1 PASKRSSSSSMTS
14 LLATQLNKLRLPE
27 GQTASADYRRRKS
40 LIHSA
45 TELNKIDAA
54 AHLERAQKAFQH
66 LLNVDPSL
74 QEFQDCFFSEERL
87 NFEPSMQ
94 TPSSKAALD
103 QIIEH
108 FYLRVSQHLLLGIT
122 LDALEWLV
130 YRFQTHQYNMEA
142 MLQAVLPYH
151 STNLFPKFLQLFE
164 FTAQNRR
171 WHWLKPLANQGQ
183 PLSRAELVRMTGR
196 DESLLAFVC
205 QLVQRAF
212 KAFGAE
218 DEPRLR
224 LFVNLFAQVTLG
236 LLMKPLD
243 EVRLSKCVNC
253 LNFYLLKGMR
263 SAAACY
269 RHSAYQIVQLLAV
282 KHRLSGSVL
291 HMWIKRLLKSSAKRD
306 PAEVCLLVAT
316 LCRTQ
321 KCQVPDEFTER
332 FLELC
337 SACKSNVLN
346 EFPDIVSRSTEA
358 VDIVFDENHS
368 LVAKDAAGVAMETKP
383 VDIDASMDEKNG
395 GDQTEA
401 PESRKEDKLKEK
413 KLAAR
418 LAAENAVMKLFQ
430 TPGLPA
436 ESVPAAAAE
445 SAETAPDETGNATS
459 DANQSQK
466 PQVAPEPAPSSPIL
480 VIGSLIRLLASPAQS
495 VRRDSLGSLRRLLS
509 LARPDGCSAGPTDE
523 SEEDAQMWDTV
534 EALLNDARAIQHD
547 RQWVMRQQLGPAC
560 CRLVWLSMAELAG
573 GLAGCSALT
582 PIQRRCLLGQLHF
595 LPELRLAALV
605 AEQPGGGDD
614 DGGRD
619 SEAGGLGLL
628 LRMIRLP
635 DPSLARAVAMKV
647 TPAVFNTLSP
657 AMKLAYLTEGLG
669 STPLTEDP
677 DVLALACGY
686 SVETVVYL
694 DALANL
700 FGLVP
705 TRASIQNLSA
715 KRRSISSQGN
725 AYLDMPA
732 SDKRQARLLFRM
744 ASCSDA
750 SADQLDSGLQLV
762 IRLLEVLQILVQAHA
777 RLDASNQQAEEES
790 TTLVSDI
797 GLCLVAADRAAARTP
812 DADCRVS
819 GLADLIPLQAVLSC
833 ARAVSD
839 RSCQYA
845 AVGLLCRLCRLAPA
859 SAAACCRGLVDFLVG
874 GGFFGRA
881 DRHSEELWRGLVG
894 SVLPAYARCNPSS
907 VPLLAQLLSAYED
920 MSPSRRPEVFA
931 QLVESVGTGAHL
943 WALLL
948 LLNRRAR
955 SLQQQ
960 RRKRRQP
967 QSQQQRLSES
977 EDGEADGQFEP
988 PTRRRRL
995 STSVSISEDPPAAA
1009 AQQQQPQ
1016 QFDSLGSSVLAEFA
1030 VSEQL
1035 LACAGLIRYLLRRI
1049 DPASL
1054 GASSSA
1060 VSALPFLELDKAADE
1075 FGGDEYF
1082 GFDELDEELESAL
1095 LPATAAAAE
1104 LPAQLESALNFVGAH
1119 LSRRDLL
1126 AGMAEA
1132 ENSAAAMTQLFEA
1145 LVNALLWATGPQQQ
1159 QQGRHLASLCV
1170 RTIERAEQ
1178 AVPGVQFLRVVCGL
1192 LARPEPAVRRKALD
1206 LMLSKLTGLDRAGA
1220 VPLLRQ
1226 SLLDCLAGVERNY
1239 QGSQVALICG
1249 RELVRLLGASEP
1261 KLVLNFCLG
1270 IAASSSC
1277 LPPPLL
1283 PTSTADSNSGSS
1295 SSSSSWESFGCALL
1309 VFAESVKQL
1318 GIEALPLVARLV
1330 PKLLPRLRPTVAD
1343 QRPPGVV
1350 LLASF
1355 AFLQQCTVTMVDLM
1369 VPYLA
1374 QLLPV
1379 TVELMLSADSQLR
1392 PKLRSVLSSVARG
1405 VHPAQLLPALQD
1417 CLKPHQQQQP
1427 WLRAEHWARLLRLN
1441 LEMTVAS
1448 EAANRLEED
1457 DSDSADAAGSLADFE
1472 AELSDLFSSLLGC
1485 VFGSG
1490 EEDADGDSG
1499 TDDDGS
1505 ESSGTESEEEGEG
1518 GAEDRAKGRLVAQ
1531 LAACLAPLPPATR
1544 AMLLQSLQDWAAGSA
1559 SREAAFHRLMAVAL
1573 ASQSGRVSGLAGLL
1587 CELDAPQHAAAL
1599 LELPGADSQQP
1610 RPSRQLSR
1618 WLLAC
1623 LAALFKAAGGS
1634 SGLGLDL
1641 LDSIGSLLVD
1651 RLAAAADPAER
1662 LLDCLAAYAQGSSED
1677 EALLKPL
1684 VRRLCDRGCR
1694 HPDGSVR
1701 LASLRAIQRL
1711 LDCLGDVFIDSLAA
1725 DCVPALA
1732 ELAEDDSEEVERLA
1746 QRLLADIEQRA
1757 GEPLEL

>member
-1 PASKRSSSSSMTS
+1 
-14 LLATQLNKLRLPE
+14 
-27 GQTASADYRRRKS
+27 
-40 LIHSA
+40 
-45 TELNKIDAA
+45 
-54 AHLERAQKAFQH
+54 
-66 LLNVDPSL
+66 
-74 QEFQDCFFSEERL
+74 
-87 NFEPSMQ
+87 
-94 TPSSKAALD
+94 
-103 QIIEH
+103 
-108 FYLRVSQHLLLGIT
+108 
-122 LDALEWLV
+122 
-130 YRFQTHQYNMEA
+130 
-142 MLQAVLPYH
+142 
-151 STNLFPKFLQLFE
+151 
-164 FTAQNRR
+164 
-171 WHWLKPLANQGQ
+171 
-183 PLSRAELVRMTGR
+183 
-196 DESLLAFVC
+196 
-205 QLVQRAF
+205 
-212 KAFGAE
+212 
-218 DEPRLR
+218 
-224 LFVNLFAQVTLG
+224 
-236 LLMKPLD
+236 
-243 EVRLSKCVNC
+243 
-253 LNFYLLKGMR
+253 
-263 SAAACY
+263 
-269 RHSAYQIVQLLAV
+269 
-282 KHRLSGSVL
+282 
-291 HMWIKRLLKSSAKRD
+291 
-306 PAEVCLLVAT
+306 
-316 LCRTQ
+316 
-321 KCQVPDEFTER
+321 
-332 FLELC
+332 
-337 SACKSNVLN
+337 
-346 EFPDIVSRSTEA
+346 
-358 VDIVFDENHS
+358 
-368 LVAKDAAGVAMETKP
+368 
-383 VDIDASMDEKNG
+383 
-395 GDQTEA
+395 
-401 PESRKEDKLKEK
+401 
-413 KLAAR
+413 
-418 LAAENAVMKLFQ
+418 
-430 TPGLPA
+430 
-436 ESVPAAAAE
+436 
-445 SAETAPDETGNATS
+445 
-459 DANQSQK
+459 
-466 PQVAPEPAPSSPIL
+466 
-480 VIGSLIRLLASPAQS
+480 
-495 VRRDSLGSLRRLLS
+495 
-509 LARPDGCSAGPTDE
+509 
-523 SEEDAQMWDTV
+523 MWDAV

-614 DGGRD
+614 GD
-619 SEAGGLGLL
+619 SGCIQHPEPGNEAG
-628 LRMIRLP
+628 LP
-635 DPSLARAVAMKV
+635 
-647 TPAVFNTLSP
+647 N
-657 AMKLAYLTEGLG
+657 EGLG

-677 DVLALACGY
+677 DVLLALACGY

-700 FGLVP
+700 
-705 TRASIQNLSA
+705 
-715 KRRSISSQGN
+715 
-725 AYLDMPA
+725 
-732 SDKRQARLLFRM
+732 
-744 ASCSDA
+744 CSDA

-812 DADCRVS
+812 DADWPSQRAGRSDSAAGGAQLRPGRV
-819 GLADLIPLQAVLSC
+819 
-833 ARAVSD
+833 
-839 RSCQYA
+839 RSELP
-845 AVGLLCRLCRLAPA
+845 VRRRGLLCRLCRLAPA

-955 SLQQQ
+955 LCSSSGGNGASHHRNSSDCQ
-960 RRKRRQP
+960 RAKTATPTASSSRRPGDADCQP
-967 QSQQQRLSES
+967 RCRSRR
-977 EDGEADGQFEP
+977 
-988 PTRRRRL
+988 TRRRQQL
-995 STSVSISEDPPAAA
+995 SSSSRSSSTVSAPA
-1009 AQQQQPQ
+1009 
-1016 QFDSLGSSVLAEFA
+1016 LLAEFA

-1104 LPAQLESALNFVGAH
+1104 LPAQLESPLNFPA
-1119 LSRRDLL
+1119 DLL

-1145 LVNALLWATGPQQQ
+1145 LQQ
-1159 QQGRHLASLCV
+1159 QQGAIWPACAFEPSSGPSRRC
-1170 RTIERAEQ
+1170 R
-1178 AVPGVQFLRVVCGL
+1178 GVQFLRVVCGL

-1226 SLLDCLAGVERNY
+1226 SLLDCLAGVERELSG
-1239 QGSQVALICG
+1239 QSGGPHLRSRAGPPAG
-1249 RELVRLLGASEP
+1249 RLRAEAGAELLFGHRRLQFLP
-1261 KLVLNFCLG
+1261 
-1270 IAASSSC
+1270 AA
-1277 LPPPLL
+1277 
-1283 PTSTADSNSGSS
+1283 TTAADIYRGF
-1295 SSSSSWESFGCALL
+1295 ELRQQQQQQ
-1309 VFAESVKQL
+1309 QL
-1318 GIEALPLVARLV
+1318 GIIRLCTAGVRRVSQAARHRGFCRWLPGSCRSF
-1330 PKLLPRLRPTVAD
+1330 LPRLRPTVAD

-1355 AFLQQCTVTMVDLM
+1355 AFLQQQCTVTMVDLM

-1379 TVELMLSADSQLR
+1379 TVELMLSAAEAALSAELGGPRR
-1392 PKLRSVLSSVARG
+1392 PS
-1405 VHPAQLLPALQD
+1405 AQLLPALQD

-1441 LEMTVAS
+1441 LEMT
-1448 EAANRLEED
+1448 ED

-1472 AELSDLFSSLLGC
+1472 AELSDLFSSLLGS

-1499 TDDDGS
+1499 TMMMQREQRDG
-1505 ESSGTESEEEGEG
+1505 
-1518 GAEDRAKGRLVAQ
+1518 

-1725 DCVPALA
+1725 DCVPPLPSSPRTTAKRWSGWPSGCWPTSSSGPA
-1732 ELAEDDSEEVERLA
+1732 SA
-1746 QRLLADIEQRA
+1746 RA
-1757 GEPLEL
+1757 VKNS

>member
-1 PASKRSSSSSMTS
+1 III
-14 LLATQLNKLRLPE
+14 
-27 GQTASADYRRRKS
+27 D
-40 LIHSA
+40 IHHHHRHHY
-45 TELNKIDAA
+45 TTTIIIIINLELQ
-54 AHLERAQKAFQH
+54 AQK
-66 LLNVDPSL
+66 
-74 QEFQDCFFSEERL
+74 
-87 NFEPSMQ
+87 
-94 TPSSKAALD
+94 
-103 QIIEH
+103 H
-108 FYLRVSQHLLLGIT
+108 F
-122 LDALEWLV
+122 
-130 YRFQTHQYNMEA
+130 
-142 MLQAVLPYH
+142 
-151 STNLFPKFLQLFE
+151 
-164 FTAQNRR
+164 
-171 WHWLKPLANQGQ
+171 KP
-183 PLSRAELVRMTGR
+183 
-196 DESLLAFVC
+196 
-205 QLVQRAF
+205 
-212 KAFGAE
+212 
-218 DEPRLR
+218 
-224 LFVNLFAQVTLG
+224 
-236 LLMKPLD
+236 
-243 EVRLSKCVNC
+243 
-253 LNFYLLKGMR
+253 
-263 SAAACY
+263 
-269 RHSAYQIVQLLAV
+269 
-282 KHRLSGSVL
+282 
-291 HMWIKRLLKSSAKRD
+291 
-306 PAEVCLLVAT
+306 
-316 LCRTQ
+316 
-321 KCQVPDEFTER
+321 
-332 FLELC
+332 
-337 SACKSNVLN
+337 
-346 EFPDIVSRSTEA
+346 
-358 VDIVFDENHS
+358 
-368 LVAKDAAGVAMETKP
+368 
-383 VDIDASMDEKNG
+383 
-395 GDQTEA
+395 
-401 PESRKEDKLKEK
+401 
-413 KLAAR
+413 
-418 LAAENAVMKLFQ
+418 
-430 TPGLPA
+430 
-436 ESVPAAAAE
+436 
-445 SAETAPDETGNATS
+445 
-459 DANQSQK
+459 
-466 PQVAPEPAPSSPIL
+466 
-480 VIGSLIRLLASPAQS
+480 
-495 VRRDSLGSLRRLLS
+495 
-509 LARPDGCSAGPTDE
+509 
-523 SEEDAQMWDTV
+523 
-534 EALLNDARAIQHD
+534 
-547 RQWVMRQQLGPAC
+547 
-560 CRLVWLSMAELAG
+560 
-573 GLAGCSALT
+573 
-582 PIQRRCLLGQLHF
+582 
-595 LPELRLAALV
+595 
-605 AEQPGGGDD
+605 
-614 DGGRD
+614 
-619 SEAGGLGLL
+619 
-628 LRMIRLP
+628 
-635 DPSLARAVAMKV
+635 
-647 TPAVFNTLSP
+647 
-657 AMKLAYLTEGLG
+657 
-669 STPLTEDP
+669 
-677 DVLALACGY
+677 
-686 SVETVVYL
+686 
-694 DALANL
+694 
-700 FGLVP
+700 
-705 TRASIQNLSA
+705 
-715 KRRSISSQGN
+715 GN

-812 DADCRVS
+812 DADGRVS

-833 ARAVSD
+833 APAVSD

-931 QLVESVGTGAHL
+931 QLVES
-943 WALLL
+943 
-948 LLNRRAR
+948 
-955 SLQQQ
+955 
-960 RRKRRQP
+960 
-967 QSQQQRLSES
+967 
-977 EDGEADGQFEP
+977 FEP

-1016 QFDSLGSSVLAEFA
+1016 QFDSLGSSV
-1030 VSEQL
+1030 
-1035 LACAGLIRYLLRRI
+1035 AGRVPHHRRR
-1049 DPASL
+1049 
-1054 GASSSA
+1054 
-1060 VSALPFLELDKAADE
+1060 SALPFLELDKAADE

-1104 LPAQLESALNFVGAH
+1104 LPAQLESRSTF
-1119 LSRRDLL
+1119 RRDLL

-1170 RTIERAEQ
+1170 RTIEAGRAGG
-1178 AVPGVQFLRVVCGL
+1178 AGCSIPAVVCGL

-1226 SLLDCLAGVERNY
+1226 SLLDCLAG
-1239 QGSQVALICG
+1239 VALICG

-1472 AELSDLFSSLLGC
+1472 AELSDLFSSLLGN

-1505 ESSGTESEEEGEG
+1505 ESSGTESEEEGRAA
-1518 GAEDRAKGRLVAQ
+1518 AEDQAKGRLVAQ
-1531 LAACLAPLPPATR
+1531 LAACLAPRCHLPPGPCCCR
-1544 AMLLQSLQDWAAGSA
+1544 DWAAGSA

-1587 CELDAPQHAAAL
+1587 CELDAPQHAARL

-1662 LLDCLAAYAQGSSED
+1662 LLLDCLAAYAQGSSED

-1684 VRRLCDRGCR
+1684 
-1694 HPDGSVR
+1694 
-1701 LASLRAIQRL
+1701 RL

-1732 ELAEDDSEEVERLA
+1732 ELAEDDSEEVEAGPAAAGRHRAAGRRAARAVQQHPCSRCSSSKCTSLAPAQVAPGGAAVERKRKFNGQHSSGQQNPPSCVVFVGEIPGNTCELEIRRIFQDFGKVQLIFPMPAKHQALVEYLRLA
-1746 QRLLADIEQRA
+1746 DAERLIAYHHSGPGVNIKGSNVIISFSNRSRIDLSQEPYLSIGPQNCLLLTIYNMKMEFNCTDVRQICSPYAIIERCVIIKQ
-1757 GEPLEL
+1757 